1 MWPQLTGSAKG
12 TVFPASIDAAPAA
25 RPRKPGLGR
34 LRDPA
39 RAALRPLCEELA
51 GSGLAQ
57 VRPVPESA
65 APIEPKV
72 AARGAPGGAFLL
84 TKEEGDA
91 SQASHRAASPAA
103 HREPYTLLRL
113 PALRSPRGGAGIWNR
128 TRACPGPTKEHGRR
142 SVGLPAAARRPGYL
156 EFKLEMSALNLSRH
170 PEERGGEVAE
180 PRRVSESE
188 VLRGSLRSLLR
199 V

>member
-1 MWPQLTGSAKG
+1 M
-12 TVFPASIDAAPAA
+12 ASTHRVGEGNSFSRRRSMR
-25 RPRKPGLGR
+25 RPRPGLVS
-34 LRDPA
+34 RDSG
-39 RAALRPLCEELA
+39 
-51 GSGLAQ
+51 GSGTPPGRHYDRSARSSLDRDRHKA
-57 VRPVPESA
+57 RLVPESA

-103 HREPYTLLRL
+103 HREPHTLPRL

-180 PRRVSESE
+180 VPSRKWLELSVA
-188 VLRGSLRSLLR
+188 
-199 V
+199 